1 MTTSERFSGDLATY
15 SIKVAGK
22 LVPDTVQV
30 YAIQIEKKVNR
41 ISLAKITIL
50 DGNAGEGTFEISSS
64 AIFVPGN
71 QITIEAGYD
80 NTNGVIFTGIIT
92 GQSIRIDEV
101 IGSALVI
108 ECRDE
113 AVKMTVG
120 KKNATFSQQKDSDI
134 ITTLI
139 NNYGA
144 LTADVSKTSTIW
156 PSQVQYNLT
165 DWDFMVSLAGMN
177 GLIVT
182 ALNGIV
188 SVKAPDAFAQ
198 PVMTVGY
205 GTGLLQ
211 FNANMNALTQL
222 ESVKT
227 SSWDY
232 TTQSI
237 NSATTTSHYNGPG
250 NISPATLA
258 QVAGLNEYEL
268 QTTARIE
275 NESLNNWAKAKMQQA
290 DYARIRGEAK
300 FQGTA
305 LVDPGKFI
313 SLTGLGDRF
322 NGDYLVSGVTH
333 NIAEGNWITEVS
345 VGLSPEWLI
354 EKTDR
359 SVDAGVLSAGRGLF
373 NGTVKQIYNDPEL
386 QYRILVDVPIFNQNG
401 QGIWARLASFYATSG
416 AGTFFM
422 PEVGDEVVLGFLNE
436 DPRSPVILGSMYS
449 NSRQAPGNGL
459 GPDEKNAIKAFVSKS
474 NISIR
479 FDDENKVLTIATPA
493 QNTIIFNDKDK
504 EVSIR
509 DENSNSI
516 TMSEAGIS
524 IKSPK
529 NISIEADQEVRIAGQ
544 QKVVVKASAGDVDIS
559 GMNIKQQADIE
570 FSAMGSMTAQIK
582 SGMELTLNSAMIMI
596 N

>member
-30 YAIQIEKKVNR
+30 YAIHIEKKVNR

-50 DGNAGEGTFEISSS
+50 DGNPDEGTFENSSS
-64 AIFVPGN
+64 AIFVLGN
-71 QITIEAGYD
+71 QITVEAGYD
-80 NTNGVIFTGIIT
+80 NTNAVIFTGMIT
-92 GQSIRIDEV
+92 GQSIRIDEM
-101 IGSALVI
+101 IGSALEV

-113 AVKMTVG
+113 AIKMTVG
-120 KKNATFSQQKDSDI
+120 KKNATFPQQKDSDI
-134 ITTLI
+134 ITALI

-144 LTADVSKTSTIW
+144 LTAEVSKTSTIW
-156 PSQVQYNLT
+156 PNQVQYNLT
-165 DWDFMVSLAGMN
+165 DWDFMVSLAAMN

-188 SVKAPDAFAQ
+188 SVKAPDAVSH

-205 GTGLLQ
+205 GTGLFQ
-211 FNANMNALTQL
+211 FNAKMDALTQL

-232 TTQSI
+232 TTQSV
-237 NSATTTSHYNGPG
+237 NSATATSHYNGPG

-258 QVAGLNEYEL
+258 QVIGLNEYEL
-268 QTTARIE
+268 QTTAPVE
-275 NESLNNWAKAKMQQA
+275 KESLNNWAKARMLQA

-305 LVDPGKFI
+305 LVEPGKFI
-313 SLTGLGDRF
+313 TLTGLGDRF
-322 NGDYLVSGVTH
+322 NGDYIVSGVTH
-333 NIAEGNWITEVS
+333 NIAQGNWVTEVS

-354 EKTDR
+354 EKADR
-359 SVDAGVLSAGRGLF
+359 STDSGVLSAGRGLF

-436 DPRSPVILGSMYS
+436 DPRNPVILGSMYS

-459 GPDEKNAIKAFVSKS
+459 SPNEKNAIKAFVSKS

-493 QNTIIFNDKDK
+493 QNRIVFNDKDK

-516 TMSEAGIS
+516 TMSASGIS

-529 NISIEADQEVRIAGQ
+529 NISIEADQG
-544 QKVVVKASAGDVDIS
+544 VKISGKQGVAVQASGGDVDIS
-559 GMNIKQQADIE
+559 GMNIKQQADME